1 MKVPAEG
8 LVCIASLQGRLLAS
22 HPQPAS
28 EARPLMSVLREAWES
43 RPRSYLQ
50 PQGRRI
56 EGGSMQ
62 YDVVIIGGGAAGVV
76 LASRLAT
83 NPQTSVLLLEAG
95 PDYPDP
101 TQLPDDIK
109 FGHTRFAEALD
120 SKHNWALRGTITEEQ
135 GEIHVAQGKV
145 IGGGSSIN
153 GQAMQR
159 GFPEDFD
166 AWAALGNDE
175 WSYAKVLPYFRKSE
189 HDLDIQDEYHG
200 TDGPL
205 PVRRRQAGP
214 WPAIQQAFY
223 DACVQA
229 GFGTTMDTNGPHPS
243 GIGVSPSNNL
253 DGMRMSVAI
262 THLQPMRHYLNLTVR
277 GGVFVRKILIQ
288 DGKAVGV
295 EAESGGKV
303 FTVEAERVVLSAGAI
318 RSPQLLMLSG
328 IGPTD
333 QLQAFGIPIIREL
346 PGVGQNLWNHLS
358 AQITFKVKDGIALTA
373 HADAV
378 HFCLHYTSQ
387 GSSASNDMLLRTSP
401 IIDERQERVP
411 GFRTR
416 YLNGDVP
423 PERVARIS
431 CTLGLPDGAG
441 YVRLASADPKVPPTF
456 NYCYLQHPNDRR
468 RVREGL
474 RLAVRLLESEA
485 YKDVAEYRIHPTD
498 TILADDDALDRW
510 IRQTVG
516 TARHVSGTCKMG
528 PDTDP
533 MAVVDQYCRVK
544 GVQELW
550 VADASVMPRIPR
562 SGGAHA
568 TVVMI
573 GERVVDWSASN

>member
-1 MKVPAEG
+1 MK
-8 LVCIASLQGRLLAS
+8 
-22 HPQPAS
+22 
-28 EARPLMSVLREAWES
+28 
-43 RPRSYLQ
+43 
-50 PQGRRI
+50 
-56 EGGSMQ
+56 
-62 YDVVIIGGGAAGVV
+62 YDVVIIGAGAAGAV
-76 LASRLAT
+76 LASRLAE
-83 NPQTSVLLLEAG
+83 NVQTSVLLLEAG

-101 TQLPDDIK
+101 AQLPDDVR
-109 FGHTRFAEALD
+109 FGHTRFAEAPD

-166 AWAALGNDE
+166 AWAALGNTE
-175 WSYAKVLPYFRKSE
+175 WSYTKVLPYFRKAE
-189 HDLDIQDEYHG
+189 HDLDIQDDFHG

-214 WPAIQQAFY
+214 WPTIQQAFHA
-223 DACVQA
+223 ACVQA
-229 GFGTTMDTNGPHPS
+229 GFGTTTDTNGPNPA
-243 GIGVSPSNNL
+243 GLGVTPSNNL
-253 DGMRMSVAI
+253 DGMRMSVAL

-277 GGVFVRKILIQ
+277 GGVFVRKIVLK
-288 DGKAVGV
+288 DFRAVGV

-303 FTVEAERVVLSAGAI
+303 FTVEADRIVLSAGAL
-318 RSPQLLMLSG
+318 RSPHLLMLSG
-328 IGPTD
+328 IGPAD
-333 QLQAFGIPIIREL
+333 HLQQFEIPVVHHL

-358 AQITFKVKDGIALTA
+358 AQLTFKVKDGVSLAA
-373 HADAV
+373 AADAV
-378 HFCLHYTSQ
+378 HFCLHYTAA
-387 GSSASNDMLLRTSP
+387 GSSASNDMVLRTSP
-401 IIDERQERVP
+401 VIDERRERVP
-411 GFRTR
+411 GVRTR

-431 CTLGLPDGAG
+431 CTLGLPDGSG
-441 YVRLASADPKVPPTF
+441 YVRLASADPRVQPSF

-474 RLAVRLLESEA
+474 RLANRLLASEA
-485 YKDVAEYRIHPTD
+485 FTDVAEYRIYPTEA
-498 TILADDDALDRW
+498 ILADDDALDLW

-544 GVQELW
+544 GIRGLW
-550 VADASVMPRIPR
+550 VVDASVMPRIPR

-573 GERVVDWSASN
+573 GERVVDWIASS